1 MKWKSFDRDGGFLKK
16 LAYFTN
22 ADTELLALRSVW
34 ERLPDRFPTLSV
46 RSLDRMD
53 PLDSELLED
62 VEVVV
67 IRSLGGVKGNGVV
80 TSLVEMANDRNIPV
94 LCFPG
99 ESSLD
104 LELMELSSV
113 AGGTWKSAFR
123 YLVEGGLSNLENFLR
138 FVADTVCG
146 HGFGFAPVVEVP
158 NVGVFDSICVDE
170 PLGTVAVVFYR
181 AHLISGNTTFVTD
194 MLRSFAS
201 VGLDVYAIYAY
212 SLRQEGIEQDGGVVD
227 ILRSLGVDVVV
238 STMLAAGSFDEE
250 AFSWDPGVLKSL
262 DTPVVQALISTQPR
276 SVWDESSF
284 GLSPLDVAMSV
295 AVPEFDGR
303 IISYPIAF
311 KELIDNDV
319 DFGAEI
325 FGYRLDFERQQRLSR
340 LVLRLCRLRR
350 VENKDKKVAVVL
362 SAYPTKRSRL
372 GNAVGLDTPVSTI
385 NILEAMENVGYT
397 VGGYPK
403 DGDRL
408 MEMLGETLDY
418 HSPIGFGSRV
428 DTALAFPTQSY
439 LSSFEDFPAE
449 LQAQLEE
456 DHGRAPGQ
464 AYVKDAKL
472 YLQALRFGNVLVCIQ
487 PPRGFGDN
495 PIAIYH
501 SPELSPTHHYLSFYR
516 YLDEIE
522 QVDAIVHVGKH
533 GTLEWLP
540 GKSVGLS
547 KGCYPDL
554 ALGSVPVFYPFVI
567 NDPGEGTQA
576 KRRVHATLIGHMIP
590 PMTRA
595 ETYGNLSRLEAL
607 LDEHQRLTSLD
618 PSKLARIREQ
628 IYEVLVRSEIDE
640 ELGLKGAPDF
650 EDSGFDDFLVHV
662 DGYLCEIK
670 DALIRGGLH
679 IFGEAPK
686 DEHLID
692 LLVAIT
698 REDQPG
704 AGSLRDKA
712 ALVLGFDPT
721 YVTQLSKVEEVESL
735 VKGEVERLMRSGFTT
750 DAIAKAP
757 DALQGTLTWIG
768 RTLLPA
774 IERSSDELTNLVKGL
789 DGRFVPPGP
798 SGSPTRGMSN
808 ALPTGRNF
816 YSIDPRSV
824 PSKLAY
830 EVGCSLADGL
840 IKRYFDETG
849 TDLRSVGV
857 VIWGTAA
864 IRTGGDD
871 VAQVLALLGVRP
883 IWHNSS
889 QRVTGI
895 EVIPLSELKR
905 PRVDVTCRIS
915 GFFRDAFP
923 QSIRLLD
930 EAFSAVEGLDEPC
943 EMNPL
948 VHDRGV
954 PRIFGP
960 KPKAYGSGI
969 LPLLESQ
976 HWRSDEDLAEVYL
989 TWGGYSYGGNGFG
1002 LPNREAFRAR
1012 LSGLEVASKNQDNRE
1027 HDIFDSDD
1035 YLQDHGGMIAA
1046 VRSIK
1051 GAAPKAYF
1059 GDSSVPSRPKVKS
1072 LEEEASK
1079 VIRSRVVNPKWISAM
1094 MSHGYKGAFEMA
1106 ATVDYVFGYDA
1117 TSHIVKDWM
1126 YEAIA
1131 TSYVQDEKVVEFFK
1145 TSNPHALT
1153 SICERLLEASERGL
1167 WSAKEETLKVVR
1179 DALFESEGWEEDK

>member
-1 MKWKSFDRDGGFLKK
+1 M
-16 LAYFTN
+16 LAF
-22 ADTELLALRSVW
+22 RSIW
-34 ERLPDRFPTLSV
+34 EQLPREFPTLLV
-46 RSLDRMD
+46 RSLDRID
-53 PLDSELLED
+53 LLDEDLLNG
-62 VEVVV
+62 VEVLIV
-67 IRSLGGVKGNGVV
+67 RSLGGIKGSDVIGDLVKVAKSRG
-80 TSLVEMANDRNIPV
+80 IPV
-94 LCFPG
+94 MCFPG

-104 LELMELSSV
+104 PELMELSSV
-113 AGGTWKSAFR
+113 AGGTWKSAFH
-123 YLVEGGLSNLENFLR
+123 YLVEGGPSNFENFLR

-146 HGFGFAPVVEVP
+146 YSFGFAAVVQVP
-158 NVGVFDSICVDE
+158 SFGIFDSMCVSD
-170 PLGTVAVVFYR
+170 PKGTVAVVFYR
-181 AHLISGNTTFVTD
+181 AHLISGNTLFVRD
-194 MLRSFAS
+194 MLSSFAS
-201 VGLDVYAIYAY
+201 MGLDAHAVFSY
-212 SLRQEGIEQDGGVVD
+212 SLRQEETEQDGGVVGV
-227 ILRSLGVDVVV
+227 LKSLGVDAVV
-238 STMLAAGSFDEE
+238 STMLAAGSFDE
-250 AFSWDPGVLKSL
+250 ATFSWDPGVLGTL
-262 DTPVVQALISTQPR
+262 DVPVVQALISTQSR
-276 SVWDESSF
+276 LHWTESEF
-284 GLSPLDVAMSV
+284 GLTPMDVAMSV

-303 IISYPIAF
+303 IISYPVAF
-311 KELIDNDV
+311 KELV
-319 DFGAEI
+319 DDDDEFGAEI
-325 FGYRLDFERQQRLSR
+325 FGYRVDSERQERLSR
-340 LVLRLCRLRR
+340 LVLRLVRLRK
-350 VENKDKKVAVVL
+350 VENKDKKIAVVL

-385 NILEAMENVGYT
+385 NILEALKEVGYS
-397 VGGYPK
+397 VGEYPT
-403 DGDRL
+403 DGDVL
-408 MEMLGETLDY
+408 MEMLGQTLDY
-418 HSPIGFGSRV
+418 HNPLGFGSRA
-428 DTALAFPTQSY
+428 DSALTLSAQSY
-439 LSSFEDFPAE
+439 LSSYESFPQVVRE
-449 LQAQLEE
+449 QMER
-456 DHGRAPGQ
+456 DHGEAPGE
-464 AYVKDAKL
+464 AYVNEGEL
-472 YLQALRFGNVLVCIQ
+472 YLQGLRFDNVLVCIQ

-501 SPELSPTHHYLSFYR
+501 SPELAPTHHYLSFYR

-547 KGCYPDL
+547 KECYPDL

-595 ETYGNLSRLEAL
+595 ETYGNFSRLEAL

-618 PSKLARIREQ
+618 PSKLKRIREQ
-628 IYEVLVRSEIDE
+628 IYEVLVQTEIDQ
-640 ELGLKGAPDF
+640 ELGLKDTPDF
-650 EDSGFDDFLVHV
+650 EDAAFDDFLVHV

-679 IFGEAPK
+679 VFGVPPEG
-686 DEHLID
+686 EQLID

-704 AGSLRDKA
+704 ADSLRDRA
-712 ALVLGFDPT
+712 AQMLGFDSG
-721 YVTQLSKVEEVESL
+721 YVGQLSKVEQVETL
-735 VKGEVERLMRSGFTT
+735 VKGEIERLIRSGFNE
-750 DAIAKAP
+750 DDISKAP
-757 DALQGTLTWIG
+757 DVLRGTLRWIG
-768 RTLLPA
+768 RSLLPA
-774 IERSSDELTNLVKGL
+774 IERSNEELTNLLKGL

-830 EVGCSLADGL
+830 EVGWTLAEGL
-840 IKRYFDETG
+840 VERFLGETG
-849 TDLRSVGV
+849 TYPRSVGV

-871 VAQVLALLGVRP
+871 IAQVLALLGVRP
-883 IWHNSS
+883 TWNDSS
-889 QRVTGI
+889 QRVVGI
-895 EVIPLSELKR
+895 EVVSLSELKR

-923 QSIRLLD
+923 QSIKLLD
-930 EAFSAVEGLDEPC
+930 EAFSIVANLDEPP

-948 VHDRGV
+948 TQDRGV

-976 HWRSDEDLAEVYL
+976 RWRSDEDLTEVYL
-989 TWGGYSYGGNGFG
+989 TWGGYSYGKQGFG
-1002 LPNREAFRAR
+1002 LPDKDAFRTR
-1012 LSGLEVASKNQDNRE
+1012 LSGLQIASKNQDNRE

-1046 VRSIK
+1046 VRHLN
-1051 GAAPKAYF
+1051 GVAPKAYF
-1059 GDSSVPSRPKVKS
+1059 GDSSVPSRPRVKS
-1072 LEEEASK
+1072 LEEEVSK
-1079 VIRSRVVNPKWISAM
+1079 VIRSRVVNPKWITAM
-1094 MSHGYKGAFEMA
+1094 MDHGYKGAFEMA

-1117 TSHIVKDWM
+1117 TAHVVKDWM
-1126 YEAIA
+1126 YESIA
-1131 TSYVQDEKVVEFFK
+1131 TSYVQDERVVEFFK
-1145 TSNPHALT
+1145 VSNPHALT
-1153 SICERLLEASERGL
+1153 SICERLLEANERGL
-1167 WSAKEETLKVVR
+1167 WTAKGETLKMVR

>member
-1 MKWKSFDRDGGFLKK
+1 MSCKVLDRDGGFLKK

-22 ADTELLALRSVW
+22 ADTELLAFRSIW
-34 ERLPDRFPTLSV
+34 ERLPDGFPTLVV
-46 RSLDRMD
+46 RSLDRID
-53 PLDSELLED
+53 PLEVGLLD
-62 VEVVV
+62 GVEAVV
-67 IRSLGGVKGNGVV
+67 IRSLGGIKGSSVV
-80 TSLVEMANDRNIPV
+80 TTLVELAGSRSIPV
-94 LCFPG
+94 MCFPG
-99 ESSLD
+99 ENSLD
-104 LELMELSSV
+104 LDLMELSSV
-113 AGGTWKSAFR
+113 AGGTWTSAFR
-123 YLVEGGLSNLENFLR
+123 YLVEGGLENLENFLR

-146 HGFGFAPVVEVP
+146 YGFGFAPVGEVP
-158 NVGVFDSICVDE
+158 DAGVFASILVDD
-170 PLGTVAVVFYR
+170 PLGVVAVVFYR

-194 MLRSFAS
+194 MLTSFSS
-201 VGLDVYAIYAY
+201 VGLNAYAVYAY
-212 SLRQEGIEQDGGVVD
+212 SLRQDGTEQDAKVVD
-227 ILRSLGVDVVV
+227 ILRSLGADVVV

-250 AFSWDPGVLKSL
+250 AFSWDPGALMTL
-262 DTPVVQALISTQPR
+262 DIPIVQALISTQPR
-276 SVWDESSF
+276 DVWEESSF
-284 GLSPLDVAMSV
+284 GLSPIDVAMSV

-303 IISYPIAF
+303 IISFPVAF
-311 KELIDNDV
+311 KELIDDDI

-325 FGYRLDFERQQRLSR
+325 FGYRLDFERQERLSR

-350 VENKDKKVAVVL
+350 VANRDKKVAVVL

-385 NILEAMENVGYT
+385 NILQRLKDAGYT
-397 VGGYPK
+397 VGDFPK
-403 DGDRL
+403 DGDLL

-418 HSPIGFGSRV
+418 HSPLGFGSRNDV
-428 DTALAFPTQSY
+428 ALTFPTQSY
-439 LSSFEDFPAE
+439 LSSFENFPAE
-449 LQAQLEE
+449 VKEQLQR
-456 DHGRAPGQ
+456 DHGLAPGE
-464 AYVKDAKL
+464 AYVKEGKL
-472 YLQALRFGNVLVCIQ
+472 HLQALRFGNILICIQ

-501 SPELSPTHHYLSFYR
+501 SPELAPTHHYLSFYR
-516 YLDEIE
+516 YLDEVE

-595 ETYGNLSRLEAL
+595 ETYGNLSKLEAL

-618 PSKLARIREQ
+618 PSKLVRVREQ
-628 IYEVLVRSEIDE
+628 IYEVLVQSEIDK
-640 ELGLKGAPDF
+640 ELGLRDTPDF
-650 EDSGFDDFLVHV
+650 EDAGFDDFLVHV

-679 IFGEAPK
+679 IFGEAPVG
-686 DEHLID
+686 EHLID

-704 AGSLRDKA
+704 ADSLRDKA
-712 ALVLGFDPT
+712 ALVLGFDST
-721 YVTQLSKVEEVESL
+721 YVSQLSKVEEVESL
-735 VKGEVERLMRSGFTT
+735 VKGEIERLMRSGFT
-750 DAIAKAP
+750 DSAISKAP
-757 DALQGTLTWIG
+757 SVFQATLRWIG

-774 IERSSDELTNLVKGL
+774 IERTSEELTNLVKGL
-789 DGRFVPPGP
+789 DGRFIPPGP

-840 IKRYFDETG
+840 IKRYYDETG
-849 TDLRSVGV
+849 SSLRSVGV

-883 IWHNSS
+883 IWHDSS

-895 EVIPLSELKR
+895 ETIPLSELNR

-923 QSIRLLD
+923 QSIKLLD
-930 EAFSAVEGLDEPC
+930 QAFLAVENLDEPV

-948 VHDRGV
+948 VKDRGV

-989 TWGGYSYGGNGFG
+989 TWGGYSYGREGFG
-1002 LPNREAFRAR
+1002 MPNREAFRDR

-1046 VRSIK
+1046 VRHIA
-1051 GAAPKAYF
+1051 GVAPKAYF

-1131 TSYVQDEKVVEFFK
+1131 TSYVQDEQVVEFFK

-1153 SICERLLEASERGL
+1153 SICERLLEANDRGL
-1167 WSAKEETLKVVR
+1167 WSAMGETLKVVR
-1179 DALFESEGWEEDK
+1179 DALFEAEGWEEDK